1 MDKAE
6 YININ
11 QENINAVWREVW
23 KKENAGKEIFRNRF
37 FLEAYPVL
45 KKYFQE
51 KANKIGAKI
60 LEVGTGTG
68 RYGLKIA
75 QDFPES
81 KVFLTDILE
90 ESLGL
95 SRKLAEGLGVNNVEF
110 KKEDARRMSF
120 PDNEFDLVF
129 SDAVIQ
135 HLPGDLTAVREMARV
150 LKPGGRMVL
159 SVVNKRNFHTL
170 YKMLRGRK
178 YEYGYEKSYTRS
190 ELRKILEENGLR
202 VKAED
207 GFYVGYGLYRLK
219 KYHRVFSFLGK
230 AVNKIS
236 KILDKFTNRFFSRNF
251 GFEIVIVGEK

>member
-1 MDKAE
+1 MDKAK

-11 QENINAVWREVW
+11 QENINAVWREAW

-37 FLEAYPVL
+37 FLEAYPVI

-51 KANKIGAKI
+51 KADKIGAKI

-81 KVFLTDILE
+81 KIFLTDILE

-95 SRKLAEGLGVNNVEF
+95 ARKLAEGWGINNVEF

-120 PDNEFDLVF
+120 PNNEFDIVF

-135 HLPGDLTAVREMARV
+135 HLPDDLAAVREMVRV
-150 LKPGGRMVL
+150 LKPGGRIVL

-170 YKMLRGRK
+170 YKMLKGRK

-230 AVNKIS
+230 VINKIS